1 MIHFSHFYT
10 FIRYLIM
17 IQPGHMLKVRPFS
30 IRGNRMSM
38 EKATVA
44 PIPNMFE
51 MEDQLIYWLIGY
63 A

>member
-1 MIHFSHFYT
+1 
-10 FIRYLIM
+10 M